1 MTEIPQWVAIAL
13 TVFLNLC
20 GFVFLVGRQAE
31 HIRQM
36 DSRMDRLNSDVRELR
51 SILLTQ
57 RTQRR
62 RADTE

>member
-1 MTEIPQWVAIAL
+1 MTEIPQWVAIGFTA
-13 TVFLNLC
+13 FMNLC
-20 GFVFLVGRQAE
+20 GLVFLVGRQAE

-57 RTQRR
+57 RAQRR